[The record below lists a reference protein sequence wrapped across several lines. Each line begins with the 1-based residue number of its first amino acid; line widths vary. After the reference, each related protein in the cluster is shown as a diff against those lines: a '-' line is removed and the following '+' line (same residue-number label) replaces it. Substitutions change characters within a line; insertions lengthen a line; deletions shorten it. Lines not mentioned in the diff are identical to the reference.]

1 VPAYLKIQPTVN
13 KKTHACMIKYP
24 LKMMALLQEN
34 KPFKTYWTPFLRKS
48 IIPPHDFGGFKLGRG
63 IAMRNTSKIAS
74 LGKALTPVRMAVLLA
89 VAWLCCA
96 PGLNLKARPPA
107 SLQAVTDQITYNV
120 GDPVR
125 LRVISPPPQVEAQ
138 VHYRFTVRYAGE
150 PKAVADGLVLQGADG
165 HPSVYHLLWKVPV
178 GARPGRYEIDLRER
192 DPRSQ
197 QVTQDIPHICAF
209 VVHRQV
215 VKIVSVEVGQQ
226 DYTSGDVIGC
236 RVQIANLSGRPLGG
250 LRVEFSERYW
260 PWIVQQRERVGG
272 DIVKLGSEIDLT
284 PHLGAYASSTACAV
298 ASEAKQPTVKQYAAV
313 VWDRDRKNVYAIGFS
328 PLVFINPPGVVSP
341 RPYPMQYVYPSL
353 EALNTSSYRQF
364 HPEPFGAGAIQFDAH
379 HTQFPSGADAMVRFS
394 LVNPTEAAWRQVMV
408 RARLMGPDGK
418 EQAHQVVAE
427 RVDLNPHGAKLAQ
440 EVKFPLP
447 PAASGVFH
455 AQVEILDASGEL
467 LAASEMELGVN
478 PLPKSV
484 LVFCAHED
492 DDGTQMGFIRAL
504 VENQIP
510 LHIIY
515 YTSGDAGQC
524 DRYFQHSCG
533 PAEALNF
540 GAIRMQ
546 EARAAMGHLGVPP
559 ENIIFLGLPDGGT
572 GKIWYDHAHASD
584 PYLAVLLASDH
595 SPYEGLFRPNLP
607 FARDTVV
614 EATEEIIKKFEP
626 EVVFTVHPPAE
637 GHIDH
642 IVNNYFVVK
651 ALQELLRAGAI
662 SPNLELR
669 VDRIFDPKA
678 HPASPYRYEDHEF
691 YVSGETMALAQEA
704 GWFYQSQGGNRG
716 EGNLRTWNQLPRS
729 EGYRK
734 VLDWKEHE
742 GWNEKE

>member
-1 VPAYLKIQPTVN
+1 
-13 KKTHACMIKYP
+13 M
-24 LKMMALLQEN
+24 
-34 KPFKTYWTPFLRKS
+34 
-48 IIPPHDFGGFKLGRG
+48 G
-63 IAMRNTSKIAS
+63 IAR
-74 LGKALTPVRMAVLLA
+74 TPVRPAVLLA
-89 VAWLCCA
+89 VAWLGWA
-96 PGLNLKARPPA
+96 PGLNLQARPQA

-125 LRVISPPPQVEAQ
+125 LRIISPSPQVEPQ
-138 VHYRFTVRYAGE
+138 VHYRFTVRYPGE
-150 PKAVADGLVLQGADG
+150 RKAVADGLALQGADG
-165 HPSVYHLLWKVPV
+165 HPSTYHLLWKVPID
-178 GARPGRYEIDLRER
+178 AQAGRYEIDLREQ
-192 DPRSQ
+192 DPRTQ

-215 VKIVSVEVGQQ
+215 VQIASVEVGQR
-226 DYTSGDVIGC
+226 DYTSGDAIGC
-236 RVQIANLSGRPLGG
+236 RVDISNLSGRPLAG

-260 PWIVQQRERVGG
+260 PWIVQQREHVGS
-272 DIVKLGSEIDLT
+272 DIMKLGSEIDLK
-284 PHLGAYASSTACAV
+284 PHLGASFSSAGCAV
-298 ASEAKQPTVKQYAAV
+298 ASGASQPAIKQYAAV

-328 PLVFINPPGVVSP
+328 PLVFVNPPGVIAP
-341 RPYPMQYVYPSL
+341 RPYPVQFVYPNL
-353 EALNTSSYRQF
+353 EAVNTSSYRQF
-364 HPEPFGAGAIQFDAH
+364 HPEPFGAGAIQFETH
-379 HTQFPSGADAMVRFS
+379 HTQFPSGADATVRFS
-394 LVNPTEAAWRQVMV
+394 LANPTEAAWRQVTV
-408 RARLMGPDGK
+408 RARLLGPDGK
-418 EQAHQVVAE
+418 EQANKVVAE

-440 EVKFPLP
+440 ELKLP
-447 PAASGVFH
+447 IPAAVSGLFH
-455 AQVEILDASGEL
+455 AEVEITD
-467 LAASEMELGVN
+467 AASQSLATNRLELGVN

-510 LHIIY
+510 LRVVY
-515 YTSGDAGQC
+515 FTSGDAGSC

-546 EARAAMGHLGVPP
+546 EARAALGHLGVPP
-559 ENIIFLGLPDGGT
+559 ENIFFLGLPDGGT
-572 GKIWYDHAHASD
+572 GKIWYDHPHASD

-607 FARDTVV
+607 FARDAVV
-614 EATEEIIKKFEP
+614 EATEEMIKKFQP
-626 EVVFTVHPPAE
+626 EVIFTVHPPAE

-651 ALQELLRAGAI
+651 ALQELLRLGAI
-662 SPNLELR
+662 SPDLEVR
-669 VDRIFDPKA
+669 VDRIFDPKG
-678 HPASPYRYEDHEF
+678 HPATPYRYEDHEF
-691 YVSGETMALAQEA
+691 YVSGEGMALAQEA

-716 EGNLRTWNQLPRS
+716 EGNLRTWNQLQRS